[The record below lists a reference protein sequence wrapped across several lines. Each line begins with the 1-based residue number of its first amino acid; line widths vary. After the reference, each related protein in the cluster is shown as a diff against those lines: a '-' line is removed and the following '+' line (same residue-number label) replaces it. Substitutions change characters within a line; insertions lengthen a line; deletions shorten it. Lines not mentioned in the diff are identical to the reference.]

1 MKLYA
6 DLPSRRTTQFV
17 GDLLLALWI
26 VLWIWLATRVHEAT
40 EELAIPGRRIDAS
53 AGDLG
58 AQLHD
63 AAGSVGDLPIVG
75 DDASK
80 PLNGAGDAAE
90 QLARAG
96 RAQVEAVDT
105 LAFWLAIT
113 TALVPILLVLAF
125 YVPRRVRFV
134 RRATAG
140 QRLIDSAADLDL
152 FALRALT
159 HQPLHV
165 LARISDDPA
174 GRWRARDPEI
184 VRRLALLD
192 LADAGLAPP
201 PADGRR

>member
-1 MKLYA
+1 VKLYA
-6 DLPSRRTTQFV
+6 DLPSRRTTQLV
-17 GDLLLALWI
+17 GDLLLILWV
-26 VLWIWLATRVHEAT
+26 VLWIWLATRVHDAT
-40 EELAIPGRRIDAS
+40 EQLAIPGRRIDTS

-58 AQLHD
+58 ARLRD
-63 AAGSVGDLPIVG
+63 AADSVDDLPVVG
-75 DDASK
+75 DDASR

-96 RAQVEAVDT
+96 RAQVDAVDT
-105 LAFWLAIT
+105 LAFWLAMT

-125 YVPRRVRFV
+125 YLPRRVRFV

-174 GRWRARDPEI
+174 GRWREREPAV

-201 PADGRR
+201 PQASDA